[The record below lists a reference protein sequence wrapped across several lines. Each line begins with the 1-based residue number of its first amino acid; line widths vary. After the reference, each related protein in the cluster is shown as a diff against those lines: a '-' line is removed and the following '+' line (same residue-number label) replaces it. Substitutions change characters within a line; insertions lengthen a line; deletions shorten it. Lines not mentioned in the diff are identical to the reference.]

1 MNTNS
6 GQLTP
11 LLTAELSTLQ
21 TLETALDAEYQALI
35 SNKVDDLE
43 RATVAKNAAV
53 AAHRAQ
59 QDQRIGWMQGLGLG
73 LRPDSPLGDLVSHCG
88 GNKADIDLQNQLIS
102 LATLCQDNNRRN
114 GGLILRL
121 QGRTRGALDVLRR
134 EDGGPDLYSLSG
146 SREHQSDSRTLG
158 KA

>member
-1 MNTNS
+1 MSADS

-11 LLTAELSTLQ
+11 LLKAELSTL
-21 TLETALDAEYQALI
+21 TALEQALDAEHQALV
-35 SNKVDDLE
+35 NNQVEELE
-43 RATVAKNAAV
+43 RATTTKNAAV

-59 QDQRIGWMQGLGLG
+59 QERRIGWMHGLGLS
-73 LRPDSPLGDLVSHCG
+73 PDSPLGDLVSHCG
-88 GNKADIDLQNQLIS
+88 DNATDIDLQNQLIS
-102 LATLCQDNNRRN
+102 LATQCQESNRRN

-121 QGRTRGALDVLRR
+121 QDRTRGALDVLRR

>member
-1 MNTNS
+1 MS
-6 GQLTP
+6 ADSAHLTP
-11 LLTAELSTLQ
+11 LLSAELNSLQ
-21 TLETALDAEYQALI
+21 SLERALEAEYQALI
-35 SNKVDDLE
+35 NNKVDDLE

-59 QDQRIGWMQGLGLG
+59 QEQRLGWMQGLGLS
-73 LRPDSPLGDLVSHCG
+73 PDSPLGDLVSHCG
-88 GNKADIDLQNQLIS
+88 DHQADIELQNQLIG
-102 LATLCQDNNRRN
+102 LATQCQESNRRN

-121 QGRTRGALDVLRR
+121 QDRTRGALDVLRR